1 MKLRNNAEQ
10 TNLATVGLGLTN
22 DEARELMDALRTLL
36 REPMSQQL
44 VTGDNGLEIAVWME
58 E

>member
-1 MKLRNNAEQ
+1 MKLRDNAEQ
-10 TNLATVGLGLTN
+10 TDLVTVGLGLTN

-36 REPMSQQL
+36 RDPMSPQL
-44 VTGDNGLEIAVWME
+44 VAGDDGNEIAVWME